1 MPSHLAPRFGVLGTA
16 ASIFFGASGVRRRTL
31 ANRKRNRPST
41 GRHDLYPRY
50 SRGHTVHPGWH
61 SYGRASTR
69 TVSRNYR
76 GLAGFVLKGEGG
88 ICPQPQAFEVIR
100 GKVCRMVVTVNIPDE
115 LAAAA
120 KARGLSLE
128 AYVQEILAQ
137 QLGRLPERRQPRTP
151 EEIRAWLDSLAQ
163 FSDKI
168 PPLPETISRE
178 WLYQD
183 HD

>member
-1 MPSHLAPRFGVLGTA
+1 
-16 ASIFFGASGVRRRTL
+16 
-31 ANRKRNRPST
+31 
-41 GRHDLYPRY
+41 
-50 SRGHTVHPGWH
+50 
-61 SYGRASTR
+61 
-69 TVSRNYR
+69 
-76 GLAGFVLKGEGG
+76 
-88 ICPQPQAFEVIR
+88 
-100 GKVCRMVVTVNIPDE
+100 MVVTVNIPDE

-120 KARGLSLE
+120 KARGLSVE

-137 QLGRLPERRQPRTP
+137 QLARRAEKRPLRTQK
-151 EEIRAWLDSLAQ
+151 EIRTWLDSLAQ

>member
-1 MPSHLAPRFGVLGTA
+1 
-16 ASIFFGASGVRRRTL
+16 
-31 ANRKRNRPST
+31 
-41 GRHDLYPRY
+41 
-50 SRGHTVHPGWH
+50 
-61 SYGRASTR
+61 
-69 TVSRNYR
+69 
-76 GLAGFVLKGEGG
+76 
-88 ICPQPQAFEVIR
+88 
-100 GKVCRMVVTVNIPDE
+100 MVVTVNIPDE
-115 LAAAA
+115 LAATA

-137 QLGRLPERRQPRTP
+137 QLARRAETPQPRTQ